1 MALDEKDLRA
11 ISDLLDSKFEKELR
25 PIKEDISCLK
35 EDVSVLK
42 EKVSGLEKDV
52 SVLKEDV
59 SVLKEDVS
67 VLKED
72 VSSLQSQ
79 MNHLEEKVDG
89 IDDRL
94 KRVEHNQE
102 HEMFR
107 TNMLYETFI
116 PTSRITRLEEKIER
130 IGDDV
135 AIMKIAM
142 TELASSVSKGRGNGF
157 CAATV

>member
-42 EKVSGLEKDV
+42 EKVSGLEK
-52 SVLKEDV
+52 
-59 SVLKEDVS
+59 DVS